1 MEDRIIRLEET
12 VALQEKT
19 IEDLSDV
26 LAAQQKQLDAVERLL
41 QAVATRLQTAFTV
54 GATTAA
60 PPDEAP
66 PHY

>member
-1 MEDRIIRLEET
+1 MEERIIRLEET

-26 LAAQQKQLDAVERLL
+26 IAAQQKQIDAMERLL
-41 QAVATRLQTAFTV
+41 QAVATRLQAAFTA
-54 GATTAA
+54 GASTAA

>member
-12 VALQEKT
+12 VALQDKT

-26 LAAQQKQLDAVERLL
+26 LAAQQKQLDAMERML
-41 QAVATRLQTAFTV
+41 QSMATKLHAMYDPSS
-54 GATTAA
+54 GIDA
-60 PPDEAP
+60 PPDDAP

>member
-1 MEDRIIRLEET
+1 MEERIIRLEET

-26 LAAQQKQLDAVERLL
+26 IAGQQKQIDAMERLL
-41 QAVATRLQTAFTV
+41 QAVATRLQAAFTA
-54 GATTAA
+54 GASTAT

>member
-1 MEDRIIRLEET
+1 MEERIIRLEET
-12 VALQEKT
+12 VALQERT
-19 IEDLSDV
+19 IEELSDV
-26 LAAQQKQLDAVERLL
+26 LAAQQKQIDAMERLL
-41 QAVATRLQTAFTV
+41 QAVATRLQAAFTV